1 MAKKEHYTTTI
12 INGFYN
18 QLPAFSDVFDEESWY
33 LFVICF
39 VTFTL
44 IPAGG
49 SNVEDYVKKHDLKTG

>member
-18 QLPAFSDVFDEESWY
+18 QLPAFTDVFDEESWY

-44 IPAGG
+44 IVVFILSKFIKLQP
-49 SNVEDYVKKHDLKTG
+49 VDW

>member
-12 INGFYN
+12 INNFYN
-18 QLPAFSDVFDEESWY
+18 QLPAFTDVFDEESWY

-44 IPAGG
+44 IVVYILSKFIKLQP
-49 SNVEDYVKKHDLKTG
+49 VDW

>member
-18 QLPAFSDVFDEESWY
+18 QLPAFSDVFDEESFY

-44 IPAGG
+44 IVVYILSKFIKLQP
-49 SNVEDYVKKHDLKTG
+49 VDW